1 MNDLMKPVD
10 EIFYYQ
16 QLLVEQFLKKKENYI
31 RSDVFRV
38 FLGIPLP
45 AKHVVL
51 QRLQH
56 TH

>member
-51 QRLQH
+51 QRL
-56 TH
+56 